1 MDPHSAAATYRTAT
15 FENAPPIKIVRMM
28 YQGAIRYL
36 EDAAALDPASEGIAF
51 RDLLG
56 KAEAV
61 VIELRISLDGDAA
74 PEVSTSLEQLYLFV
88 EDKILEAR
96 DSSTTEPIEA
106 ACSILRTLGSAW
118 SEIEVSADKPEK
130 G

>member
-1 MDPHSAAATYRTAT
+1 MDPHSAAASYRTAT

-36 EDAAALDPASEGIAF
+36 EGATALDPVGDPIAF

-61 VIELRISLDGDAA
+61 VIELRISLDSDAA
-74 PEVSTSLEQLYLFV
+74 PEVSSSLEQLYLFV
-88 EDKILEAR
+88 EAKILEAR
-96 DSSTTEPIEA
+96 DSATVEPIDPA
-106 ACSILRTLGSAW
+106 ISILRTLGSAW
-118 SEIEVSADKPEK
+118 SEIEVETPEK
-130 G
+130 S